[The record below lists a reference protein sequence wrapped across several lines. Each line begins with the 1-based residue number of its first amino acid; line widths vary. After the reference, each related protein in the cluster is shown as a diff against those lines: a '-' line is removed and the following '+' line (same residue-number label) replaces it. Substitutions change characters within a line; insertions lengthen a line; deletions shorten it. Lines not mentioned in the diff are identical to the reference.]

1 MIEIS
6 IARLSVM
13 LVPLL
18 LIGWL
23 AHRWA
28 RLGEEVGWASLRMI
42 VQLLAVG
49 YVLVALFALQNPWA
63 ALGVLAFMVTMSS
76 IIAVRTVKTNKQIAW
91 RDALLAILLGGG
103 SVLAVVT
110 LGVLDLKPWYQLDKM
125 IPIAGMIFSN
135 AMTAITLGA
144 DRWQAERAAGHG
156 IEKARATAWRASLI
170 PQMNAFMAVGLVA
183 LPGMMT
189 GQILAGVSPLMAVR
203 YQILV
208 MSMVLSS
215 AGFSVAIFLARTI
228 ARERGETKD

>member
-42 VQLLAVG
+42 VQLLTVG

-76 IIAVRTVKTNKQIAW
+76 IIAVRTVKTNKQLAW

-156 IEKARATAWRASLI
+156 IEEARSTAWRASLI

-228 ARERGETKD
+228 ARERRKTQD